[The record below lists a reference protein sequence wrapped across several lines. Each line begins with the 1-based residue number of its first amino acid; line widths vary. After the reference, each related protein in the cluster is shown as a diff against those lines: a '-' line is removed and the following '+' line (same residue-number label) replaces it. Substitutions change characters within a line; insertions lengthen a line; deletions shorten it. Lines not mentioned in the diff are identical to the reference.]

1 MARKKTATPKTDER
15 LETCQKNLSYRF
27 KNIKLLQAALTH
39 SSSADDRKNSNER
52 LEFFGDS
59 VLGLVVCEEL
69 FERLPDAQEGEL
81 TKIKSA
87 VVSRKIC
94 AEVAEEL
101 NLPQALLLGQGLD
114 PHEQLP
120 KSLAAGV
127 LEAVIG
133 AIYLDGG
140 LAAAKKFILRTMG
153 DHLDESCES
162 EHQFNFKSQLQQHAQ
177 RTLNATPHYEM
188 LDEKGPDHS
197 KCFEIAVSIGYKQFC
212 SAWGPSKKEAEQKA
226 ARLALEELGVLMAEC
241 EPEESEA

>member
-1 MARKKTATPKTDER
+1 MARKKDER
-15 LETCQKNLSYRF
+15 LDTCQKNLGYRF
-27 KNIKLLQAALTH
+27 KNLELLQAALTH
-39 SSSADDRKNSNER
+39 SSSADVRKNSNER

-69 FERLPDAQEGEL
+69 YERLPDAQEGEL

-87 VVSRKIC
+87 VVSRRIC

-101 NLPQALLLGQGLD
+101 RLPDALALGQGLE
-114 PHEQLP
+114 PGEQLP

-140 LAAAKKFILRTMG
+140 LEAASKFILRTMG
-153 DHLDESCES
+153 DHLDEACES

-177 RTLNATPHYEM
+177 RTLNATPQYEL

-197 KCFEIAVSIGYKQFC
+197 KCFEIAVSIGYRQFP

-226 ARLALEELGVLMAEC
+226 ARVALEELGVLEAEC
-241 EPEESEA
+241 EVEETEA